1 MSGLKYVISPRS
13 RPKVL
18 VSPFMGEWIEMEG
31 NSCKNAKKTVSP
43 FMGEWIEILALVI
56 LSAEEKVSPFMGEWI
71 ER

>member
-1 MSGLKYVISPRS
+1 MKYVISPRS

-43 FMGEWIEILALVI
+43 FMGEWIEILV
-56 LSAEEKVSPFMGEWI
+56 
-71 ER
+71 